1 MADIAF
7 LGTGLLGSAFAE
19 AAAKRGDTVTAW
31 NRSPDKALALA
42 PFGIRAAAT
51 PAEAVRGAARVH
63 LVLRDDAVVDDVVSA
78 ARPGLSADA
87 IVVDHSTTLPRLTAE
102 RAARLRAQGIRYLH
116 CPVFMGPPAARN
128 AQGLM
133 LATGPKAL
141 FDSVESELARMT
153 GRLEYL
159 GERPDL
165 AAVDKL
171 LGNAMLIGLWAV
183 MADVLTLAKACG
195 VDAGDAIRLL
205 GKLDLNAAVSR
216 RGASMAKR
224 DFTPT
229 FELAMA
235 RKDVRLMLET
245 SGDRPMAALPAVA
258 ARMDQLIAAGHGADD
273 ASVLAIDAVD
283 RP

>member
-102 RAARLRAQGIRYLH
+102 RAVRLRAQGIRYLH

-195 VDAGDAIRLL
+195 VDAGDAISLL

-258 ARMDQLIAAGHGADD
+258 ARMDRLIAAGHGADD